1 MYDSS
6 TQIAFEDRVLA
17 HVEFVVVSKLRR
29 KESFA
34 LSWRESAENGD
45 GRTSIWIDPS
55 IPLRFRYSGSRP
67 PALDRDW
74 GGRRPAPRARA
85 GDWVGRRAAAASSSN
100 GLILVDEDG
109 QPVTGSTHERWS

>member
-1 MYDSS
+1 VGYLMYDGS

-17 HVEFVVVSKLRR
+17 HVEFLVVSKLRR

-74 GGRRPAPRARA
+74 VERL
-85 GDWVGRRAAAASSSN
+85 AAAASSSN

-109 QPVTGSTHERWS
+109 QPITGSTHERWS

>member
-6 TQIAFEDRVLA
+6 TQIAFEGRVLA
-17 HVEFVVVSKLRR
+17 HIEFVVVSKLRR

-34 LSWRESAENGD
+34 LSWREAAENGD

-67 PALDRDW
+67 PALDR
-74 GGRRPAPRARA
+74 G
-85 GDWVGRRAAAASSSN
+85 WVERLAAAAASAN
-100 GLILVDEDG
+100 GRIRVDEDG

>member
-1 MYDSS
+1 MGYLMYDSS

-17 HVEFVVVSKLRR
+17 HIEFLVVSKLRR
-29 KESFA
+29 KESFT

-74 GGRRPAPRARA
+74 VERL
-85 GDWVGRRAAAASSSN
+85 AAAASSTN
-100 GLILVDEDG
+100 GLTLVDDEG